1 MVRYAGLLR
10 CRMGWRTVYAVA
22 AIQCKVMSRSLSST
36 TTTKGKGKGET
47 RAGRLLDCTAQHST
61 VYLIQL
67 QLAST

>member
-1 MVRYAGLLR
+1 
-10 CRMGWRTVYAVA
+10 
-22 AIQCKVMSRSLSST
+22 MSRSLSST